1 MIVEGITSILVF
13 LVAGAIFLGIMYS
26 VSQNTYKITREAL
39 KSLSDSFEILE
50 RVKVVGESNN
60 SFIIDYVVM
69 SKKGIYLLKI
79 IDREGII
86 TGDDSQTKWKEELA
100 SGVVEFDNPIRNI
113 IKIIKGIR
121 NELGDIA
128 ADIPIYPIVVFPK
141 KADLSNSFSDALV
154 IKANEIKKHIKGDEE
169 AITDEQ
175 VNRVRERL
183 TLKSQG
189 RSHVA

>member
-100 SGVVEFDNPIRNI
+100 SGVEEFDNPIRNI